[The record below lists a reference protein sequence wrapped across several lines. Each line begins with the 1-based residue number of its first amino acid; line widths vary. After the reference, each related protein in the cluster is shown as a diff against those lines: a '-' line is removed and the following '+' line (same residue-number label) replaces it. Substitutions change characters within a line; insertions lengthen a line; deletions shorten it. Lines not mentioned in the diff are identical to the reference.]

1 MCPSPLRHHVLNT
14 KLGLGFWASNS
25 RWHAAMLFLLF
36 EFSESLAWS
45 SLALVARYTRGL
57 AMQNKMS
64 LASHARICVCLM
76 LFGVCSNYILSN
88 VLVQSFLH
96 RWYSLWFFERTWITC
111 LGKKALVNLIDV
123 CVYTNCLISPQPLS
137 AFSQCRCVS
146 SVPFPAAIPYQPVS
160 VGDRWG
166 FWAHQFTTACAELF
180 LSVRILRVSCV
191 K

>member
-45 SLALVARYTRGL
+45 SLALVARYRRGL

-64 LASHARICVCLM
+64 SASHARICVCLM

-137 AFSQCRCVS
+137 AFSRCS
-146 SVPFPAAIPYQPVS
+146 GDPIAPSQPLIPYQPVS
-160 VGDRWG
+160 VGDRCG
-166 FWAHQFTTACAELF
+166 VLSKQFTMACSHVVF
-180 LSVRILRVSCV
+180 VVRILRVSCV

>member
-1 MCPSPLRHHVLNT
+1 MFVYIQIVLYHLSHSLLFPGAVVIPLRLPSRLYPISQCLSVT
-14 KLGLGFWASNS
+14 DVGFWASNS

-76 LFGVCSNYILSN
+76 LFGVCSNYILCN

-137 AFSQCRCVS
+137 AF
-146 SVPFPAAIPYQPVS
+146 
-160 VGDRWG
+160 WG
-166 FWAHQFTTACAELF
+166 LQ
-180 LSVRILRVSCV
+180 
-191 K
+191 